1 MNMRAFAA
9 DLLVA
14 GAENQSENRP
24 WWLRWLLALCLLWG
38 LGGTTAA
45 WAVNAWQPAGPWGG
59 HVRSLALH
67 SDGQTVFAGSYGGV
81 FKSSDGGASWAAAST
96 GLGNQ
101 AVLSLTLRALLP
113 QAALRVADNG
123 VWWVESAGGA
133 PLVVR
138 PDWLAQ
144 QGVPQPPLVHRIE
157 TDATGRVW
165 LSQADGLRTAL
176 YAALAEPA
184 ALLTLLN
191 AVDAQATAQVQL
203 DGLVRVRLAGQ
214 RYLLTPVPT
223 LQPAPAQ
230 QAGQAVWLDMVQ
242 GQLMLHM
249 RVGNGRWVQSLVVSL
264 VP

>member
-1 MNMRAFAA
+1 M
-9 DLLVA
+9 
-14 GAENQSENRP
+14 
-24 WWLRWLLALCLLWG
+24 
-38 LGGTTAA
+38 
-45 WAVNAWQPAGPWGG
+45 
-59 HVRSLALH
+59 
-67 SDGQTVFAGSYGGV
+67 FAGTYGGGV
-81 FKSSDGGASWAAAST
+81 FKSSDGGASWA
-96 GLGNQ
+96 
-101 AVLSLTLRALLP
+101 P
-113 QAALRVADNG
+113 QAAPRVADNG

-133 PLVVR
+133 PLVVL

-191 AVDAQATAQVQL
+191 AVDAQATVQL

-214 RYLLTPVPT
+214 SYLLTPMPT

-242 GQLMLHM
+242 GQLMLRM

-264 VP
+264 AP

>member
-9 DLLVA
+9 DPVVA
-14 GAENQSENRP
+14 GAEKQSESRP

-38 LGGTTAA
+38 MGGTTAA
-45 WAVNAWQPAGPWGG
+45 WAVNAWQPTGPWGG
-59 HVRSLALH
+59 DVRDLALH
-67 SDGQTVFAGSYGGV
+67 SDGQTVFAGTYGGGV
-81 FKSSDGGASWAAAST
+81 FKSSDGGASWA
-96 GLGNQ
+96 
-101 AVLSLTLRALLP
+101 P
-113 QAALRVADNG
+113 QAALRLADNG
-123 VWWVESAGGA
+123 VWWVESAGGG

-144 QGVPQPPLVHRIE
+144 QGVLQPPLVHRIE

-191 AVDAQATAQVQL
+191 AVDAQATVQVQL

-214 RYLLTPVPT
+214 SYLLTPVPT